1 VRVLL
6 TNRAQCDKISIV
18 APHSSPILSAERRA
32 TIAKIVARDG
42 AVRVADLASKFGV
55 NAATIRRDM
64 NALEGKGALKRVHGG
79 AVAVEETVVE
89 GVDVSPGAP
98 EARIGRA
105 AADMIADGETVF
117 LGPGRL
123 ALWVA
128 QFLTKRSRL
137 TIVTNSLEVAHWV
150 ATNTSH
156 TLIVTGGQVEGRAP
170 ARDRG
175 LVGQLTRAALTDLR
189 ADRVILELD
198 GVSAVEGLT
207 DDGLPQAELAQQLLE
222 TGAEVDVLVRA
233 ERVGRVA
240 AMYIAPI
247 SEVDTVITAREA
259 PSSFLWDLSE
269 SGVRVVLA

>member
-1 VRVLL
+1 M
-6 TNRAQCDKISIV
+6 
-18 APHSSPILSAERRA
+18 APHSSPTLSAERRA
-32 TIAKIVARDG
+32 AIAKIVARDG
-42 AVRVADLASKFGV
+42 AVRVADLANRFGV

-64 NALEGKGALKRVHGG
+64 NTLEGRGALRRVHGG
-79 AVAVEETVVE
+79 AVAVEETVIE
-89 GVDVSPGAP
+89 GVDVSSEAP

-123 ALWVA
+123 TLGVA
-128 QFLTKRSRL
+128 QFLTKRPRL

-150 ATNTSH
+150 ATSTLH

-175 LVGQLTRAALTDLR
+175 LVGQLTRAALTNLR
-189 ADRVILELD
+189 ADRVILELG

-207 DDGLPQAELAQQLLE
+207 DDSLSQAEVAQQLLK
-222 TGAEVDVLVRA
+222 TGAQVHVLVRA

-240 AMYIAPI
+240 AVYIAPI
-247 SEVDTVITAREA
+247 SEVDAVVTAREA